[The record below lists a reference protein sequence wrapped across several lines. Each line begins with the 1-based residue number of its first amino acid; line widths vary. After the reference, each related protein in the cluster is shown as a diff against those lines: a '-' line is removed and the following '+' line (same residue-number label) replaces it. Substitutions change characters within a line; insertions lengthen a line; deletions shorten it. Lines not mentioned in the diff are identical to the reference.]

1 MPDRYQHDARAGH
14 VATRALTA
22 ILLGASLLGVAGC
35 GATPTQDGSS
45 TVAKAV
51 PAPALPATTQHDPA
65 GGVPDSPRHRAR
77 GRSEL
82 PGSQHHHGSRR
93 RRKARAGPDHRG
105 RADLR
110 SHRRRRTG
118 GAGSILSAA
127 DRQSFDRLAASL
139 GGTSGVAVSGL
150 GLGRRVERAGS
161 LRSAVAWSTAK
172 VPVAVAVIAAGNQA
186 AQQSN
191 LQSAITAS
199 DNAAAL
205 RLWSSLGGGHAAASA
220 ADEQLRAAGDTRTR
234 IESRA
239 LRGGGYT
246 PFGQT
251 AWALTDQARFTAGLA
266 CTQAGAQVLG
276 LMNQV
281 VSGQRWGLGSAGVQA
296 QLKGGW
302 GPGSQPGSSGG
313 YLDRQMGVL
322 TISRRPLA
330 VAIATQPA
338 DGLHDAGTRNL
349 TAIARWIV
357 THADTRRLPG
367 QPTGC

>member
-1 MPDRYQHDARAGH
+1 MPDRNRHNARAGH
-14 VATRALTA
+14 AAARALTVA
-22 ILLGASLLGVAGC
+22 ILAACVLAGAGC
-35 GATPTQDGSS
+35 GAAKTGDGSS

-51 PAPALPATTQHDPA
+51 PAPALPATTQRDPA
-65 GGVPDSPRHRAR
+65 EGVPDSHAVEPEVGQSSPAVNTTTDPADS
-77 GRSEL
+77 GKLAPEPTADSEQT
-82 PGSQHHHGSRR
+82 S
-93 RRKARAGPDHRG
+93 AGTDG
-105 RADLR
+105 AGG
-110 SHRRRRTG
+110 G
-118 GAGSILSAA
+118 GAGSILSTA

-150 GLGRRVERAGS
+150 GLGRSVERVGN

-172 VPVAVAVIAAGNQA
+172 VPVAMAVIAAGGQG

-199 DNAAAL
+199 DNSAAL
-205 RLWSSLGGGHAAASA
+205 RLWSSLGGGQAAASA
-220 ADEQLRAAGDTRTR
+220 ADEQLRAAGDTHTH

-266 CTQAGAQVLG
+266 CTQPGSQVLA

-281 VSGQRWGLGSAGVQA
+281 VSGQRWGLGSAGVRA

-322 TISRRPLA
+322 IIAGRPLA

-338 DGLHDAGTRNL
+338 NGSHDTGTRNL

-357 THADTRRLPG
+357 THADTRRLPR